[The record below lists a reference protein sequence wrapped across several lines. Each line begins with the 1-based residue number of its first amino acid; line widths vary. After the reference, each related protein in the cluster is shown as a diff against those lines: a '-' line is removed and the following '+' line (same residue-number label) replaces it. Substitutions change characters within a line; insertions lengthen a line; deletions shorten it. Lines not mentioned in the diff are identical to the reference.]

1 MAETLFGSGPQ
12 LWPTLPVP
20 GFGYV
25 QALSG
30 NRIQAA
36 PMTMNPSPPDPAQ
49 LMSSGWS
56 APVSPPVGSGLP
68 AITTPEF
75 TPGITPQALLTVVA
89 ARRGQPMGP
98 TSDQEIEDFISDA
111 LDLLSGATDVDI
123 RCENGRTTLTGSVP
137 NKRVKRDVGEIV
149 WAIPSVSDVHNN
161 VAIAARRRSRGSG
174 RDAEVASVTGASRK
188 QT

>member
-1 MAETLFGSGPQ
+1 
-12 LWPTLPVP
+12 
-20 GFGYV
+20 
-25 QALSG
+25 
-30 NRIQAA
+30 
-36 PMTMNPSPPDPAQ
+36 
-49 LMSSGWS
+49 
-56 APVSPPVGSGLP
+56 
-68 AITTPEF
+68 
-75 TPGITPQALLTVVA
+75 
-89 ARRGQPMGP
+89 MGP

-174 RDAEVASVTGASRK
+174 RDAEVASGAGASRK